1 MPPENEKFQAI
12 KEAATTGTALV
23 NSLTLFIMAAAL
35 AYLAVF

>member
-12 KEAATTGTALV
+12 KEAATTGALLV
-23 NSLTLFIMAAAL
+23 SNIGMLIAVTAL